1 VAQRKLE
8 IVLSGDAKS
17 ALRAFSAT
25 EKGAKGT
32 ESALGRL
39 TKTAVA
45 LGGTI
50 AVGQFFRGVIEEGEE
65 AAKVSAQT
73 EQVIRSTGG
82 AAKVSAGGVGELA
95 EALSRK
101 TGMDDEA
108 IQSGANLLLTFTS
121 IRNEAGRGN
130 DVFDRAV
137 GLAQDMSVAFG
148 TDLSS
153 SSIQLG
159 KALNDPVKGISAL
172 SRAGVQFTDQQ
183 KEQIRTLVESGR
195 ALDAQKIIL
204 AELETQVGGS
214 AAAQATSLEKLRVT
228 YGNLQETVAARVLPV
243 VNRLA
248 DTFSGL
254 PEPVQLGVLALGGFS
269 ATIPTLARL
278 AEVATRLRTNTDD
291 AAASSGRLGTALTG
305 LGRLTATVG
314 VIGAV
319 AAVADQ
325 LTDSLAGPAPRIE
338 KVGSALL
345 AMTSDLGNGRTDLAA
360 TTVAFE
366 DLGETIR
373 LLDVD
378 DATFSVDRFFSSF
391 TGDTPAKVQRAR
403 EAIDQV
409 DQALAGL
416 VTSGNAEAA
425 ERQLSALIRAYG
437 LNDEQVVRLRQGL
450 DDYDA
455 ALAGSSTA
463 QELAKGPAG
472 ELAAEMSGVAD
483 ETSSAE
489 DAFKAFKD
497 AVDAALGV
505 FLSADEASVRLREK
519 MRDLGTEIATG
530 RKETET
536 AEAHQDRLA
545 LSMIGVVQ
553 AAQSEVEA
561 LARSGA
567 ISADTR
573 VQTDALRDR
582 LVALRDRF
590 PELRAQIDN
599 YIGRLDAIP
608 EGEATEITT
617 PNLPASSLNI
627 GNWHSLLG
635 RTPPK
640 KDTGIFTPNLPNSV
654 SGVSTYQGVLSRTP
668 PLKNTSFFTPNLQAA
683 SFGVGGYHGQLNILP
698 TVKRTHFETP
708 GLQTA
713 LDVLKRF
720 SGALSH
726 LPGAAGLA
734 FKLAGALGDGPG
746 NIAAA
751 GKAID
756 RARAAATGLPVSMS
770 SAYRSPARNRAVGGS
785 LTSYHLDRLNPAS
798 DWVGPTWALDELA
811 RRLRSAG
818 RFRELL
824 WRVPNHAPG
833 DNPHVHYAHLG
844 GMVERNWPSIAGLRS
859 DERPAVLQ
867 VGERVQSRRE
877 VASATIGQGGDVHLH
892 FHGTMDGEAGRRWVL
907 GVLAEA
913 KRKGYVGV

>member
-39 TKTAVA
+39 TKTAAA

-50 AVGQFFRGVIEEGEE
+50 AVGQFFRGVIEEGQE

-108 IQSGANLLLTFTS
+108 IQSGANLLLTFTN

-130 DVFDRAV
+130 DVFDRTVAV
-137 GLAQDMSVAFG
+137 AQDMSVALG

-153 SSIQLG
+153 SSMQLG
-159 KALNDPVKGISAL
+159 KALNDPIKGLSAL
-172 SRAGVQFTDQQ
+172 TRSGVQFTDQQ

-195 ALDAQKIIL
+195 TLDAQKIIL

-214 AAAQATSLEKLRVT
+214 AAAQATSLEKLQVT

-248 DTFSGL
+248 NTFSGL

-269 ATIPTLARL
+269 ATIPTLSRL
-278 AEVATRLRTNTDD
+278 AEVATRLRTNTDG
-291 AAASSGRLGTALTG
+291 AAVASGRLGTALVG
-305 LGRLTATVG
+305 LGRVTATVG

-345 AMTSDLGNGRTDLAA
+345 AMTRDLGAGRTDLAA
-360 TTVAFE
+360 TSVAFD

-373 LLDVD
+373 LLDID
-378 DATFSVDRFFSSF
+378 DAIFSFDRFFSSF

-437 LNDEQVVRLRQGL
+437 LNDEQVAQLRQGL

-455 ALAGSSTA
+455 ALAGTATA
-463 QELAKGPAG
+463 QQLAKGPAG
-472 ELAAEMSGVAD
+472 ELAAEMSGVGD
-483 ETSSAE
+483 ETASAE
-489 DAFKAFKD
+489 DAFRAFKD

-505 FLSADEASVRLREK
+505 FLSADEAAIRLREK

-536 AEAHQDRLA
+536 AEAYQDRLA

-553 AAQSEVEA
+553 AAQSEVDA

-573 VQTDALRDR
+573 AQTDALRDR

-590 PELRAQIDN
+590 PELRTQIDT
-599 YIGRLDAIP
+599 YIARLDAIP
-608 EGEATEITT
+608 EGEATQIST
-617 PNLPASSLNI
+617 PGMPESKREVVT
-627 GNWHSLLG
+627 WQDLLG
-635 RTPPK
+635 RTP
-640 KDTGIFTPNLPNSV
+640 GRWFTRIGTENVPEASGQV
-654 SGVSTYQGVLSRTP
+654 SGWQGLIHRTP
-668 PLKNTSFFTPNLQAA
+668 RDWHTRLTGDTSNAETAFQSFVNKWTGANLSWTARLRAQ
-683 SFGVGGYHGQLNILP
+683 YH
-698 TVKRTHFETP
+698 
-708 GLQTA
+708 
-713 LDVLKRF
+713 
-720 SGALSH
+720 
-726 LPGAAGLA
+726 LA
-734 FKLAGALGDGPG
+734 QGDGPG
-746 NIAAA
+746 GPIAPRGGPALNRVR
-751 GKAID
+751 AILPNYP
-756 RARAAATGLPVSMS
+756 GLRITST
-770 SAYRSPARNRAVGGS
+770 YRSPARNRAAGGS
-785 LTSYHLDRLNPAS
+785 PTSYHLDRWNPAV
-798 DWVGPTWALDELA
+798 DIGGPTWQLDRLAAALRASGGWREGPIWREPGHYDHVHVAHRGEYVDAGAPGWRAGLAVDE
-811 RRLRSAG
+811 RLRVVQVGETIVPKRASATMTTKEG
-818 RFRELL
+818 
-824 WRVPNHAPG
+824 G
-833 DNPHVHYAHLG
+833 THVHFHIG
-844 GMVERNWPSIAGLRS
+844 TFVGS
-859 DERPAVLQ
+859 DERA
-867 VGERVQSRRE
+867 
-877 VASATIGQGGDVHLH
+877 
-892 FHGTMDGEAGRRWVL
+892 F
-907 GVLAEA
+907 AELYQRA